1 MALTS
6 CDIIARAVEDTLH
19 VSTRRRGGVGVEGGC
34 IDDGDDDSSPFLKT
48 SIPTATRRIYLMA
61 AIDSRTCCHT

>member
-34 IDDGDDDSSPFLKT
+34 IDDDSSPFLKT